1 MGDSVNQDAVEAK
14 THYRTCHLCETMCG
28 IAVDYRGDEILSIR
42 GDQDHVLSKGNIC
55 PKSSGLQDVHTDPDR
70 LRKPIKKVDGEWH
83 EIGWEEAF
91 DEVAT
96 RLADIQRRHG
106 LDSIASYTGRSIA
119 HNIGA
124 LLTVM
129 PTRMLMRTKS
139 VYTASTVD
147 QQPHNFV
154 WYFMFGHQFMA
165 TIPNLDRT
173 DYYLMLGT
181 NPKISN
187 GAQMATGANVYKKL
201 DAVRA
206 RGGQVVLIDPRRT
219 ETAEH
224 CTEHHFIRP
233 STDALFLMGLVK
245 MIFEKG
251 LATPGRLAD
260 HIVGWDK
267 MEPIAREFDLEQ
279 IANATGIA
287 AADIERIAV
296 ELASARSAICYGRT
310 GLSMQEFGGL
320 CNWLMMVINIIT
332 GNMDEPGGMTFPL
345 PAIDPLDTIDG
356 ARGSWDRYR
365 SRVSGR
371 PEFAGE
377 FPVSVLAEEIM
388 TPGEGQIR
396 GLMSIAG
403 NGALSLPN
411 GKLFEEAL
419 DELEFMVS
427 FDMYLNETTRHAD
440 IILPPVGPF
449 EKGHYDLF
457 YQTYNTINWTAYNP
471 PLFEPEAPGYTDFEI
486 IGEVL
491 KRLVIKRTR
500 NPFKKLFAEIVG
512 GIVRRW
518 VTLERI
524 LDLGLRFGPYGAG
537 LNPFNKEGLTLK
549 KLKENPHG
557 VFIGEHKR
565 CLPERLF
572 HKDKKIHLVPDVIV
586 ADIPRLKQRWF
597 GSERDSPSEFDMV
610 IVGRLQRRTLGWMHN
625 SQRLVKG
632 KDTCTLYIH
641 PDDAS
646 PRGIEDGS
654 VVSVSS
660 AAGSIQLPAEITDSV
675 MPGVVCMPPLWGHN
689 RAGTRRAVANAHPG
703 ASMNDITNQKVM
715 DQLTGN
721 AVVHGVPVK
730 VEATQQ
736 QTASAL
742 VAT

>member
-1 MGDSVNQDAVEAK
+1 
-14 THYRTCHLCETMCG
+14 MCG
-28 IAVDYRGDEILSIR
+28 IAIEYDGDEILSIR
-42 GDQDHVLSKGNIC
+42 GDDAHVLSKGNIC

-70 LRKPIKKVDGEWH
+70 LRKPVRKIDGEWH
-83 EIGWEEAF
+83 EISWNEAF
-91 DEVAT
+91 DEVAS

-106 LDSIASYTGRSIA
+106 VDSIASYTGRSIA

-129 PTRMLMRTKS
+129 PTRMLMGTKN

-154 WYFMFGHQFMA
+154 WYFMFGHQLMA
-165 TIPNLDRT
+165 TVPNLDRT

-201 DAVRA
+201 DAIRA
-206 RGGQVVLIDPRRT
+206 RGGKVVLIDPRRT

-224 CTEHHFIRP
+224 CSEHHFIRP

-251 LATPGRLAD
+251 LATPGRLGE
-260 HIVGWDK
+260 HIIGWDEI
-267 MEPIAREFDLEQ
+267 EPITREFDLSE
-279 IANATGIA
+279 IAEATGIVA
-287 AADIERIAV
+287 EDIERIAV
-296 ELASARSAICYGRT
+296 ELASAKSAICYGRT

-320 CNWLMMVINIIT
+320 CNWLMMVINVIT
-332 GNMDEPGGMTFPL
+332 GNLDEPGGMTFPL
-345 PAIDPLDTIDG
+345 PAIDPLDTVDG
-356 ARGSWDRYR
+356 ARGSYDRYR

-396 GLMSIAG
+396 GLISIAG

-427 FDMYLNETTRHAD
+427 IDLYINETTRHAD
-440 IILPPVGPF
+440 IILPAVGPF

-457 YQTYNTINWTAYNP
+457 YHTYDTINWTAYNP
-471 PLFEPEAPGYTDFEI
+471 PLFEPEAPGYTDFDI
-486 IGEVL
+486 MNEVL
-491 KRLVIKRTR
+491 RRLVIKRTR
-500 NPFKKLFAEIVG
+500 NPFKKAFAMVVG
-512 GIVRRW
+512 AIARKW
-518 VTLERI
+518 FTPELI
-524 LDLGLRFGPYGAG
+524 LDLGLRFGPYGTG
-537 LNPFNKEGLTLK
+537 LNPFNKEGLSLK
-549 KLKENPHG
+549 KLRQQPHG
-557 VFIGEHKR
+557 IFLGEHTR
-565 CLPERLF
+565 SLPKRLF
-572 HKDKKIHLVPDVIV
+572 NKDKKIHLAPEVIV
-586 ADIPRLKQRWF
+586 ADIPRLRERWLS
-597 GSERDSPSEFDMV
+597 GRPSTQTEFDMV

-625 SQRLVKG
+625 SHRLVKG
-632 KDTCTLYIH
+632 RDTCTLYIH
-641 PDDAS
+641 PDDAQA
-646 PRGIEDGS
+646 RGIADGNT
-654 VVSVSS
+654 VAVSS
-660 AAGSIQLPAEITDSV
+660 AAGTIELPAEISDTV

-689 RAGTRRAVANAHPG
+689 RPGTRRSVANAHPG

-715 DQLTGN
+715 DELTGN

-730 VEATQQ
+730 VEPVLPGQ
-736 QTASAL
+736 
-742 VAT
+742 